1 MINRA
6 GGRLWR
12 CLSPGRRAR
21 RDGRRGCRAGAG
33 CWRWRW
39 QFDASGLKYGRAAGV
54 GIQRGAKTVRVR
66 AQHQRVRQQHQ
77 RGQPGQRAPA
87 RRAVWR
93 GGGGVLH
100 RHLESAQGGHGNE
113 VEKKAFMAAAG
124 RLAGRY
130 RQRSGALQ
138 HRLGAGSAGRA
149 CVPRRLT
156 RSHYAIGLP
165 ASCNRWLAGRQCH
178 CRASPGVDHEKRRPL
193 MSAAG
198 VWGNDGACL
207 AGAQAIKSL
216 QRRSLE
222 AGGLARGD
230 AHQPVVALVDDRHG
244 ARQLDRLG
252 VLGF

>member
-1 MINRA
+1 MTGAGVAGLGLGVGA
-6 GGRLWR
+6 GGGNSMRRVSNTGARLELASSGAPKRSGCVRSTSACASSTSAASQASVRQRGAPPGVVVACFIGILGLRKAGMETKLKKRRSWR
-12 CLSPGRRAR
+12 QRGGWRA
-21 RDGRRGCRAGAG
+21 DTGSAQAPCRAG
-33 CWRWRW
+33 W
-39 QFDASGLKYGRAAGV
+39 
-54 GIQRGAKTVRVR
+54 
-66 AQHQRVRQQHQ
+66 
-77 RGQPGQRAPA
+77 
-87 RRAVWR
+87 
-93 GGGGVLH
+93 
-100 RHLESAQGGHGNE
+100 
-113 VEKKAFMAAAG
+113 
-124 RLAGRY
+124 
-130 RQRSGALQ
+130 
-138 HRLGAGSAGRA
+138 AGSAGRA
-149 CVPRRLT
+149 CVPRHLT

-178 CRASPGVDHEKRRPL
+178 CRSSPGVDHEKRRPL

-230 AHQPVVALVDDRHG
+230 AHQPVVALVDDRHV